1 MKTLK
6 DQKTDLENTIATK
19 RARLEEIMTTVAGEG
34 RSTDDDEGR
43 EYDAIEGEVTKMV
56 ADVGRLER
64 AMASQTLTPVGDGQ
78 SAKSVQASRL
88 PVQVKNTEKDDG
100 LGIARVAR
108 VMALAKTG
116 QAGTNDMI
124 QIAKAIYPDRENV
137 LKSFMAMNRVNKAV
151 VHAANTMDTD
161 WAQALITDGGAPFA
175 DFVEYLRPRTLFG
188 QISGA
193 LRNLPFDTPVLIQ
206 ASTGTA
212 KWVKEGTAKP
222 LTEWTYT
229 RTKLAPLKVAA
240 IAAATKEMLMR
251 ASVAADRLL
260 RDELARAVGATI
272 DQTFIDPAAAPVADE
287 SPGSIL
293 NGVPPTPLSG
303 GTDFDAVRCDVA
315 TLMNVFIANN
325 QTLQGAFWIM
335 TEALAVN
342 MSQMTNP
349 LGQAA
354 FPGLSYSGGTLAG
367 IPVYASNYVGGDSGG
382 SIIALVKGD
391 EIFLGDE
398 GGLQVAMS
406 DQASLVMDSTPVM
419 SSVTPAAAQVVS
431 MWQTNSV
438 AFLVERFVNWQRRRP
453 VSVAWGQVNYDAC
466 A

>member
-78 SAKSVQASRL
+78 SVKSVQGSRL
-88 PVQVKNTEKDDG
+88 PVLVKNTEKDDG

-175 DFVEYLRPRTLFG
+175 DFVEYLRPRFVVFG
-188 QISGA
+188 CLQQLGRYLHRIGGGEQGDFRHPIGITRGA
-193 LRNLPFDTPVLIQ
+193 LESDQRTHAVADDRGFAHPGGVLHREHPIGQ
-206 ASTGTA
+206 CLDARKRRPRAAAMAGQVEREHA
-212 KWVKEGTAKP
+212 
-222 LTEWTYT
+222 
-229 RTKLAPLKVAA
+229 VAVVRE
-240 IAAATKEMLMR
+240 IAALQHPYAVVVFGAMHEHHGGQLR
-251 ASVAADRLL
+251 VELLAA
-260 RDELARAVGATI
+260 AVG
-272 DQTFIDPAAAPVADE
+272 
-287 SPGSIL
+287 
-293 NGVPPTPLSG
+293 
-303 GTDFDAVRCDVA
+303 
-315 TLMNVFIANN
+315 
-325 QTLQGAFWIM
+325 
-335 TEALAVN
+335 
-342 MSQMTNP
+342 
-349 LGQAA
+349 
-354 FPGLSYSGGTLAG
+354 
-367 IPVYASNYVGGDSGG
+367 VGM
-382 SIIALVKGD
+382 LVVHC
-391 EIFLGDE
+391 E
-398 GGLQVAMS
+398 QH
-406 DQASLVMDSTPVM
+406 
-419 SSVTPAAAQVVS
+419 
-431 MWQTNSV
+431 
-438 AFLVERFVNWQRRRP
+438 
-453 VSVAWGQVNYDAC
+453 
-466 A
+466 